1 MPAYLSFPE
10 KIPPRVTTKQPG
22 AACPRPLKKDDSVIE
37 TKQKERLRR
46 LSECL
51 KRSGRIHLKEAAR
64 ILEVSEMT
72 IRRDLNAE
80 TEGPIPMSL
89 LGGYIV
95 SVAQP
100 PILPADGQPIAHVF
114 TPDKTAQLHI
124 PNLAAGMIRE
134 GDVIFFD
141 NGLEMATLI
150 ALIPDEI
157 NFTGICYSHNVF
169 LALSQKKNAT
179 TLLCGGEYRPKSDS
193 FYSPT
198 QPSLL
203 DSINPKKAFI
213 SASGIHTSYG
223 VTCYNLD
230 DLPMK
235 NKAMEKSIRKILLA
249 QYNQFDEVA
258 TANMGDLAQFD
269 VVITNR
275 KLSDEYE
282 EYCRNGFVK
291 IIY

>member
-1 MPAYLSFPE
+1 MIINQ
-10 KIPPRVTTKQPG
+10 KG
-22 AACPRPLKKDDSVIE
+22 AARPRHLKKDLSVIE

-72 IRRDLNAE
+72 IRRDINADA
-80 TEGPIPMSL
+80 EGPIPMSL
-89 LGGYIV
+89 LGGYVV
-95 SVAQP
+95 SVTR
-100 PILPADGQPIAHVF
+100 PAAHQF
-114 TPDKTAQLHI
+114 DEQQKISTPTPDQAEELHI
-124 PNLAAGMIRE
+124 PNLAASVVSE

-141 NGLEMATLI
+141 NGLEMSALI

-179 TLLCGGEYRPKSDS
+179 VLLCGGEYRPKSDS
-193 FYSPT
+193 FYNPA
-198 QPSLL
+198 QPCLL

-213 SASGIHTSYG
+213 SAAGVHPNYG
-223 VTCYNLD
+223 VTCYNFD

-235 NKAMEKSIRKILLA
+235 KKAMEKSIRKILLVE
-249 QYNQFDEVA
+249 YNQFDEVA
-258 TANMGDLAQFD
+258 TANMGELSQFD
-269 VVITNR
+269 VIITNR

-282 EYCRNGFVK
+282 DYCRNGFVK

>member
-1 MPAYLSFPE
+1 M
-10 KIPPRVTTKQPG
+10 
-22 AACPRPLKKDDSVIE
+22 IE

-72 IRRDLNAE
+72 IRRDLSAD

-95 SVAQP
+95 SVTQP
-100 PILPADGQPIAHVF
+100 ANLRTQEPQADIF
-114 TPDKTAQLHI
+114 TPDQTAELYI
-124 PNLAAGMIRE
+124 PNLAASMVTE
-134 GDVIFFD
+134 DDVIFFD
-141 NGLEMATLI
+141 NGIEMATLI
-150 ALIPDEI
+150 SLIPEEI

-179 TLLCGGEYRPKSDS
+179 ALLCGGEYHPKSDS
-193 FYSPT
+193 FYNPSL
-198 QPSLL
+198 PSLL

-213 SASGIHTSYG
+213 SAAGVHGYFG

-235 NKAMEKSIRKILLA
+235 KKAMEKSIRKILLA
-249 QYNQFDEVA
+249 PYNLFDEVA
-258 TANMGDLAQFD
+258 TANMGELSQFD
-269 VVITNR
+269 VIVTNR
-275 KLSDEYE
+275 QLSDEYE
-282 EYCRNGFVK
+282 TYCRNGFVK
-291 IIY
+291 VIY